1 VEAILQNEC
10 EGTRAPRR
18 GSVSNSTG
26 NLAPGTPDDVGIKR
40 VNFDALDFNIIP
52 NPNNGVFTLLIN
64 TALYK
69 ANSLIRVYDMLGNEV
84 HTATLQNNKNMQ
96 LNLSHLNNG
105 VYFVKYSDGNAVVNK
120 RLVVSK

>member
-1 VEAILQNEC
+1 
-10 EGTRAPRR
+10 
-18 GSVSNSTG
+18 
-26 NLAPGTPDDVGIKR
+26 
-40 VNFDALDFNIIP
+40 
-52 NPNNGVFTLLIN
+52 
-64 TALYK
+64 
-69 ANSLIRVYDMLGNEV
+69 MLGNEV